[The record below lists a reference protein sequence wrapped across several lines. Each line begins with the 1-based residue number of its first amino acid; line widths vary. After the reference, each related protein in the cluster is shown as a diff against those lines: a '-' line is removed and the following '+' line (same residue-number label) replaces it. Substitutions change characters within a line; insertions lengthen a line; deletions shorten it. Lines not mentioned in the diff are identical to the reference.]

1 MSARFTKAD
10 RLLKPA
16 DFSYVFSSADVKAGS
31 GEFFLLARK
40 TRQQAMKPR
49 IGFILSR
56 KKVKRAV
63 DRNRI
68 KRIARE
74 QFRTLSVSDNG
85 YPPIDIVFMAN
96 RGADKLDRP
105 TVHRTVR
112 SLLNKLQQ
120 RYARSETGKQT

>member
-1 MSARFTKAD
+1 MTGQFTKAD

-16 DFSYVFSSADVKAGS
+16 DFSHVFSQAEIKAGS
-31 GEFFLLARK
+31 GEFFLLAR
-40 TRQQAMKPR
+40 TSRQPVRPR

-74 QFRTLSVSDNG
+74 EFRTLTSDH

-96 RGADKLDRP
+96 RGADQLDRP
-105 TVHRTVR
+105 TVHKTIR
-112 SLLNKLQQ
+112 SLLRKLRQ
-120 RYARSETGKQT
+120 RYTRFSTEKQN